1 KKFEIHP
8 AASIFPMLSEEE
20 FALFKEDIRVNK
32 QQEDITLF
40 EGKVLDGRHR
50 LRACIELRRQV
61 QWAEFTDCPDPI
73 AYVLSKNLHR
83 RHLTQSQRAQCAAEV
98 AKMREGRPNKE
109 TSQTCLVSIDA
120 AAKTFSVSPSSV
132 KTAKHVAEKGDQAV
146 VDAVKAGKI
155 TVTAAAK
162 LVDAVPDKEAQRK
175 ILTGGKEAVAKAT
188 KSRGKEKPPKAKPIQ
203 AAQPAAPPLLR
214 SAADDNAVAYIRS
227 ALAEGRLSR
236 KALLAQV
243 MTPENATRAF
253 INKTKSS
260 SLQKQRRATV
270 RELQDRPD
278 GDLSGIIFSGEQ
290 IVETTLDTMVWLG
303 VVAQDGEDNHASY
316 RLGVQESSHE
326 DAADVIDFLLNNSDV
341 NVRLLI
347 SRIVSEW
354 RKSTTMGEM
363 QVLADH
369 LRLVADSLDDHGDLH
384 ADDHDGDDHGD
395 ERNQGH
401 DDDHNDDHDDDSKST
416 LNHPEAVATIT
427 PVPRSITIHGKSYE
441 VQQTHGMLEFRA
453 SPEAGWTA
461 CSPEMVALI
470 DKEEQL
476 S

>member
-1 KKFEIHP
+1 
-8 AASIFPMLSEEE
+8 MLSEEE

-175 ILTGGKEAVAKAT
+175 ILTGGKEAVAKEVKPELDCMSAFRLVRESVV
-188 KSRGKEKPPKAKPIQ
+188 KICSRLPDKAKPAI
-203 AAQPAAPPLLR
+203 PEFLR
-214 SAADDNAVAYIRS
+214 T
-227 ALAEGRLSR
+227 LANQIER
-236 KALLAQV
+236 
-243 MTPENATRAF
+243 
-253 INKTKSS
+253 
-260 SLQKQRRATV
+260 
-270 RELQDRPD
+270 
-278 GDLSGIIFSGEQ
+278 GEQ
-290 IVETTLDTMVWLG
+290 
-303 VVAQDGEDNHASY
+303 
-316 RLGVQESSHE
+316 
-326 DAADVIDFLLNNSDV
+326 
-341 NVRLLI
+341 
-347 SRIVSEW
+347 
-354 RKSTTMGEM
+354 
-363 QVLADH
+363 
-369 LRLVADSLDDHGDLH
+369 
-384 ADDHDGDDHGD
+384 
-395 ERNQGH
+395 
-401 DDDHNDDHDDDSKST
+401 
-416 LNHPEAVATIT
+416 
-427 PVPRSITIHGKSYE
+427 
-441 VQQTHGMLEFRA
+441 
-453 SPEAGWTA
+453 
-461 CSPEMVALI
+461 
-470 DKEEQL
+470 
-476 S
+476 